1 MKIFE
6 WARRNFVSTLK
17 KLFPIVFV
25 LMAACTSVDQHI
37 PCTGDG
43 AWRGR
48 LCREVRSM
56 NEIPVGQ
63 IELSYPLDHTVEK
76 VFRQSNGDVVATTV
90 EVYESGRL
98 IELTEDAG
106 NSIRKSLFEYN
117 ALDSVS
123 VIKHY
128 SAAQL
133 DSVINIEYQNGRRY
147 RETRPNGWRT
157 YQYFDNGM
165 GPLYRISEY
174 SAEGFLRHYAQYSY
188 FGTGQMRIDHRLAD
202 HSLNGYSLI
211 EFDVAGRPIK
221 QTRRNA
227 QGDLLYTT
235 NYQYGTANRL
245 VKTTT
250 SGPAINQ
257 SSDFLYY

>member
-1 MKIFE
+1 
-6 WARRNFVSTLK
+6 
-17 KLFPIVFV
+17 
-25 LMAACTSVDQHI
+25 MAACTSVDQPI
-37 PCTGDG
+37 PCAADA

-48 LCREVRSM
+48 LCREVRSS
-56 NEIPVGQ
+56 NQIPVGQ

-76 VFRQSNGDVVATTV
+76 VFRKSNGDVVATTI
-90 EVYESGRL
+90 EVYEFGRL
-98 IELTEDAG
+98 VELTEDAG

-147 RETRPNGWRT
+147 RENRPNGWRT
-157 YQYFDNGM
+157 YQYFDNGT
-165 GPLYRISEY
+165 GPLYRITEFNVDGVMS
-174 SAEGFLRHYAQYSY
+174 HYAQYSY

-202 HSLNGYSLI
+202 HSPNGYSLI
-211 EFDVAGRPIK
+211 EFDVAGRPVK

-227 QGDLLYTT
+227 QDDLLYTT
-235 NYQYGTANRL
+235 IYLYGTANRL
-245 VKTTT
+245 EKTTT
-250 SGPAINQ
+250 VGPAINQ
-257 SSDFLYY
+257 SSDFMYY